1 MTNFEKITESL
12 ESLGEFLASL
22 PVATGPWDEEFHRAF
37 CDSCEL
43 LECGPETCPHK
54 GNRPLWW
61 LTLGEKPGEAL
72 SLSIGVK
79 AAFPILWGKEY
90 YTVALDKKEVR
101 APCTCCDKTGK
112 VTIRGVEYECPK
124 CKGNWRRGEFVR
136 EDTVYTAVKWLL
148 YKVEALSESAVSLT
162 FRKADSTDFYGGFL
176 QIGQED
182 FRDMVITE
190 YGRPMKVYDSYE
202 GVMEEVKRLNMAEQE
217 KLEGAGGNG

>member
-1 MTNFEKITESL
+1 MTNFEKITASPEA
-12 ESLGEFLASL
+12 LGEFLASL
-22 PVATGPWDEEFHRAF
+22 PVSAGPWDDEFHRTF
-37 CDSCEL
+37 CDGCT
-43 LECGPETCPHK
+43 ETCDVCQHK
-54 GNRPLWW
+54 AERNSPLWW
-61 LTLGEKPGEAL
+61 LTLGEKAGEAL
-72 SLSIGVK
+72 SLSIGVR

-202 GVMEEVKRLNMAEQE
+202 GVMEEVKRLNVAERE
-217 KLEGAGGNG
+217 KLAGNDA